1 MIYLANEGRPAKKL
15 ALTKGGKELW
25 VASGNSVA
33 IVDTQNLQLIEKVKV
48 FALPRHLVTHMV
60 TDGERV
66 WTSERNSTIIYQWD
80 VETRQKTYIFDC
92 DITCN
97 AKGIILGQL
106 VKNGFPSERTAESL
120 ATTPANLVKLD
131 SSGLDEIAES
141 NSGLEDIAECAEDI
155 EAKEAKP
162 PVDLLA
168 ISPLL
173 LKATRRAQ
181 PSFLLSQ
188 KKRRVTKSSRRLHF
202 NAEHFNLP
210 TRPRSGAYSDA
221 SLRLGP
227 ILLKGNTLLVG
238 RSVGDIL
245 VINVCKPT
253 TPTVTLHDNLNT
265 FVFGEVLCQIE
276 DEQGKQPDI
285 LKEVTCFEKVGN
297 SRVVAAMRIES
308 KKEGMRERLNTFGSV
323 GQIFDAFK
331 LLSFEAWDISE
342 FENFATNVSS
352 LHSMEQS

>member
-106 VKNGFPSERTAESL
+106 VKNGSSERTAESL

-308 KKEGMRERLNTFGSV
+308 KKEWMRERLNTFGSV